1 MCVQKF
7 WICQGRRTVKRVLRD
22 CVICK
27 WYQARP
33 VLPPPSPDLPDF
45 RINISSYSFQFVGL
59 DFAGPLLIKSGKD
72 NALKAYILLFTCA
85 SSRAIHLELTPDMS
99 IPSFIRAVKRFVSRR
114 GMPDRV
120 ISDNFKTFNSVEVKN
135 YFVKHGVKQ
144 SFILPASPWWGGF
157 YERLVRSVK
166 LTLRKTL
173 GKSFLT
179 FEELQTILCEIEY
192 LINCRP
198 LVYASSE

>member
-1 MCVQKF
+1 MRGYESLFTSLLIVDAHQRSLHIGIEFTLNCVRSKF
-7 WICQGRRTVKRVLRD
+7 WIFQEKKTVKRVLRD
-22 CVICK
+22 CFICK
-27 WYQARP
+27 RYQARP

-120 ISDNFKTFNSVEVKN
+120 ISDNFKTFNSVELKN
-135 YFVKHGVKQ
+135 YFVRHGVKQ
-144 SFILPASPWWGGF
+144 SFLLPA
-157 YERLVRSVK
+157 
-166 LTLRKTL
+166 
-173 GKSFLT
+173 
-179 FEELQTILCEIEY
+179 
-192 LINCRP
+192 
-198 LVYASSE
+198 